1 MPTMSYKDWSNKQ
14 ETATQRT
21 SDTPR
26 INYFALRNDGDQAL
40 VRFMYHSTDE
50 FEIVRIHKHKVNGKV
65 RSVAC
70 LRGPMD
76 PVDTC
81 PLCANNVA
89 VSDKAYIKLLN
100 YQQGEN
106 GQLIPVPEVWE
117 RPAFF
122 FDTLATRMTTYGP
135 LDESLYIITRH
146 GKSGDTGTKYDI
158 LPAPP
163 TYAPADYPIDT
174 AAFEG
179 YDPVGT
185 AVFDFKVADLV
196 TMLDGDNIDT
206 SRKQAKATVAKPI
219 STSQPVPT
227 AQTTPLPQAPA
238 APNPASMPQTSY
250 RPYTPASQA
259 STGFARPQRFIN
271 N

>member
-1 MPTMSYKDWSNKQ
+1 MPTMSYNDWSKHQ
-14 ETATQRT
+14 EAATQRT
-21 SDTPR
+21 ADTPR
-26 INYFALRNDGDQAL
+26 INYFALSNDGDQAL

-50 FEIVRIHKHKVNGKV
+50 FEVVRIHKHKVNGKV

-70 LRGPMD
+70 LRNPTD
-76 PVDTC
+76 PIDLC
-81 PLCANNVA
+81 PLCANKVA

-106 GQLIPVPEVWE
+106 GQLVPVPEVWE

-146 GKSGDTGTKYDI
+146 GKAGDKGTKYDI

-174 AAFEG
+174 SAFEG
-179 YDPVGT
+179 YNPVGS
-185 AVFDFKVADLV
+185 AVFDFKVADLE

-206 SRKQAKATVAKPI
+206 SRRQATAKPNPI
-219 STSQPVPT
+219 SQPVSASQPII
-227 AQTTPLPQAPA
+227 PQAPVT
-238 APNPASMPQTSY
+238 PTPVTPQASY
-250 RPYTPASQA
+250 RPYTPVSQA
-259 STGFARPQRFIN
+259 TTGFARPQRFTN